1 MNLSR
6 IIILARR
13 VAQQLV
19 ADKRTL
25 ALIIV
30 VPVILL
36 TVAGVLIRVEPS
48 GLTIA
53 VVNQDEGLALGSQSV
68 NLGDRLTE
76 NLQNFDLFDT
86 KLMTA
91 EEAKQKIEDGELDAV
106 ITLPPNLSAEV
117 AQSRQLNLNVQ
128 FEGSNPTV
136 AERLRN
142 AFERVGDQALAGLAT
157 LQAGNESGGGNPST
171 AAIETNLDTTYLN
184 GGPEFDTL
192 DYTASA
198 LIGVFVFLFVFILTS
213 ISFLRER
220 LAGTLERL
228 QATPIQPLEIIIGY
242 MLGFL
247 IFGLL
252 QGVITLLYTVF
263 VLNIHYHGNLL
274 NVFVIESLLVVVS
287 VNLGIFLSTF
297 ARNEFQVLQFIPL
310 VVVTQVFLGG
320 VLWPIEEMPGWLQ
333 PIAYMMPL
341 THANTALRAI
351 MMTGES
357 LGGVW
362 VQIGAL
368 VAIGA
373 AVIGLSARTAGRV
386 RM

>member
-1 MNLSR
+1 MNMSR

-48 GLTIA
+48 GLSIA
-53 VVNQDEGLALGSQSV
+53 VVNQDAGMALGTQSI
-68 NLGDRLTE
+68 NLGDRLTA
-76 NLQNFDLFDT
+76 NLQNFELFDT
-86 KLMTA
+86 QLMA
-91 EEAKQKIEDGELDAV
+91 ADEAKRKIEDGELDAV
-106 ITLPPNLSAEV
+106 ITLPPDFSAQV
-117 AQSRQLNLNVQ
+117 AQSRQLILNVQ

-136 AERLRN
+136 AEKLRN
-142 AFERVGDQALAGLAT
+142 AFEQVGDQVLAGLAS
-157 LQAGNESGGGNPST
+157 LQVSDSGNPA
-171 AAIETNLDTTYLN
+171 AAIETDLNATYLN
-184 GGPEFDTL
+184 GGAEFDTL

-320 VLWPIEEMPGWLQ
+320 VLWPIDEMPGWLQ

-362 VQIGAL
+362 VQIAAL
-368 VAIGA
+368 LAIGV

>member
-1 MNLSR
+1 MNLNR
-6 IIILARR
+6 IVILARR

-53 VVNQDEGLALGSQSV
+53 VVNQDEGVAFGNQSV
-68 NLGDRLTE
+68 NLGDRLTA
-76 NLQNFDLFDT
+76 NLQNFELFNT
-86 KLMTA
+86 RLMNA
-91 EEAKQKIEDGELDAV
+91 DEAQHKIEDGELDAV
-106 ITLPPNLSAEV
+106 ITLPADFSAQV
-117 AQSRQLNLNVQ
+117 AQTRQLTLNIQ

-142 AFERVGDQALAGLAT
+142 AFEQVGDQALAGLAT
-157 LQAGNESGGGNPST
+157 LQA
-171 AAIETNLDTTYLN
+171 TYLN

-320 VLWPIEEMPGWLQ
+320 VLWPIEQMPGWLQ
-333 PIAYMMPL
+333 PIAYLMPL

-362 VQIGAL
+362 VQIAAL
-368 VAIGA
+368 LAIGV

>member
-1 MNLSR
+1 MNMSR

-48 GLTIA
+48 GLSIA
-53 VVNQDEGLALGSQSV
+53 VVNQDAGMALGSQSV
-68 NLGDRLTE
+68 NLGDRLTA
-76 NLQNFDLFDT
+76 NLQNFELFNT
-86 KLMTA
+86 QLMA
-91 EEAKQKIEDGELDAV
+91 ADEAKRKIEDGELDAV
-106 ITLPPNLSAEV
+106 ITLPPDFSTQV
-117 AQSRQLNLNVQ
+117 AQSRQLILNVQ

-136 AERLRN
+136 AEKLRN
-142 AFERVGDQALAGLAT
+142 AFEQVGDQALAGLAS
-157 LQAGNESGGGNPST
+157 LQVSDSGNPA
-171 AAIETNLDTTYLN
+171 AAIETDLNATYLN
-184 GGPEFDTL
+184 GGAEFDTL

-320 VLWPIEEMPGWLQ
+320 VLWPVEEMPGWLQ

-362 VQIGAL
+362 VQIAAL
-368 VAIGA
+368 IAIGV

>member
-1 MNLSR
+1 MNMSR

-48 GLTIA
+48 GLSIA
-53 VVNQDEGLALGSQSV
+53 VVNQDAGMVLGNQSI
-68 NLGDRLTE
+68 NLGDRLTA
-76 NLQNFDLFDT
+76 NLQNFELFDT
-86 KLMTA
+86 KLMDA
-91 EEAKQKIEDGELDAV
+91 DEAKRKIEDGELDAV
-106 ITLPPNLSAEV
+106 ITLPPDFSAQV
-117 AQSRQLNLNVQ
+117 AQSRQLILNVQ

-136 AERLRN
+136 AEKLRN
-142 AFERVGDQALAGLAT
+142 AFEQVGDQALAGLAS
-157 LQAGNESGGGNPST
+157 LQVTDSGNPA
-171 AAIETNLDTTYLN
+171 AAIETDLNATYLN
-184 GGPEFDTL
+184 GGAEFDTL

-362 VQIGAL
+362 VQVLAL
-368 VAIGA
+368 VAIGV

>member
-1 MNLSR
+1 MNMSR

-48 GLTIA
+48 GLSIA
-53 VVNQDEGLALGSQSV
+53 VVNQDAGMVLGTQSI
-68 NLGDRLTE
+68 NLGDRLTA
-76 NLQNFDLFDT
+76 NLQNFELFDT
-86 KLMTA
+86 QLMA
-91 EEAKQKIEDGELDAV
+91 ADEAKRKIEDGELDAV
-106 ITLPPNLSAEV
+106 ITLPPDFSAQV
-117 AQSRQLNLNVQ
+117 AQSRQLILNVQ

-136 AERLRN
+136 AEKLRN
-142 AFERVGDQALAGLAT
+142 AFEQVGDQALAGLAS
-157 LQAGNESGGGNPST
+157 LQVSDSGNPA
-171 AAIETNLDTTYLN
+171 AAIETDLNATYLN
-184 GGPEFDTL
+184 GGEEFDTL

-362 VQIGAL
+362 VQVLAL
-368 VAIGA
+368 VAIGV

>member
-76 NLQNFDLFDT
+76 NLQNFDLFHT
-86 KLMTA
+86 TLMTA
-91 EEAKQKIEDGELDAV
+91 DEANRKIKAGELDAV
-106 ITLPPNLSAEV
+106 ITLPPNFSAEV

-157 LQAGNESGGGNPST
+157 LQAGTDSGGGNPA
-171 AAIETNLDTTYLN
+171 AAIETNLQATYLN

-247 IFGLL
+247 IFGLV

-333 PIAYMMPL
+333 PIAYIMPL

-362 VQIGAL
+362 VQIAAL

>member
-6 IIILARR
+6 IIILGRR
-13 VAQQLV
+13 VAQQVV

-36 TVAGVLIRVEPS
+36 TVAGLLIRVEPS

-76 NLQNFDLFDT
+76 NLQSFDLFDT

-91 EEAKQKIEDGELDAV
+91 DEANRKIKDGELDAV
-106 ITLPPNLSAEV
+106 ITLPPDFSAEA

-157 LQAGNESGGGNPST
+157 LQAGGDSGGDNP
-171 AAIETNLDTTYLN
+171 AAEIETTLNATYLN

-252 QGVITLLYTVF
+252 QGVVTLLYTVF

-362 VQIGAL
+362 VQIAAL
-368 VAIGA
+368 LAIGV

>member
-1 MNLSR
+1 MNMSR

-19 ADKRTL
+19 ADTRTL
-25 ALIIV
+25 SLIFF
-30 VPVILL
+30 VPVIIL

-48 GLTIA
+48 GLSIA
-53 VVNQDEGLALGSQSV
+53 VVNQDAGMALGSQSV
-68 NLGDRLTE
+68 NLGDRLTA
-76 NLQNFDLFDT
+76 NLQNFELFNT
-86 KLMTA
+86 QLMA
-91 EEAKQKIEDGELDAV
+91 ADEAKRKIEDGELDAV
-106 ITLPPNLSAEV
+106 ITLPPDFSTQV
-117 AQSRQLNLNVQ
+117 AQSRQLILNVQ

-136 AERLRN
+136 AEKLRN
-142 AFERVGDQALAGLAT
+142 AFEQVGDQALAGLAS
-157 LQAGNESGGGNPST
+157 LQVSDSGNPA
-171 AAIETNLDTTYLN
+171 AAIETDLNATYLN
-184 GGPEFDTL
+184 GGAEFDTL

-320 VLWPIEEMPGWLQ
+320 VLWPVEEMPGWLQ

-362 VQIGAL
+362 VQIAAL
-368 VAIGA
+368 IAIGV

>member
-6 IIILARR
+6 ITILARR
-13 VAQQLV
+13 VAQQVV

-36 TVAGVLIRVEPS
+36 TVAGLLIRVEPS

-76 NLQNFDLFDT
+76 NLQNFDIFQT
-86 KLMTA
+86 KLMDA
-91 EEAKQKIEDGELDAV
+91 DEANRKIKDGELDAV
-106 ITLPPNLSAEV
+106 ITLPPNFSAEV

-157 LQAGNESGGGNPST
+157 LQAGNESGGGNPS
-171 AAIETNLDTTYLN
+171 AEIETNLNATYLN

-362 VQIGAL
+362 VQIAAL
-368 VAIGA
+368 VAIGV
-373 AVIGLSARTAGRV
+373 AVIGLSARTAGRI

>member
-53 VVNQDEGLALGSQSV
+53 VVNQDEGLALGGQSV

-86 KLMTA
+86 KLMTTDD
-91 EEAKQKIEDGELDAV
+91 AKRQIENGDLDAV
-106 ITLPPNLSAEV
+106 ITLPPDFSAEV

-142 AFERVGDQALAGLAT
+142 AFEQVGDQALAGLAT
-157 LQAGNESGGGNPST
+157 LQAGNESDGNPST
-171 AAIETNLDTTYLN
+171 AAIETNLQATYLN

-252 QGVITLLYTVF
+252 QGVVTLLYTVF

-362 VQIGAL
+362 VQIVAL
-368 VAIGA
+368 VAIGV